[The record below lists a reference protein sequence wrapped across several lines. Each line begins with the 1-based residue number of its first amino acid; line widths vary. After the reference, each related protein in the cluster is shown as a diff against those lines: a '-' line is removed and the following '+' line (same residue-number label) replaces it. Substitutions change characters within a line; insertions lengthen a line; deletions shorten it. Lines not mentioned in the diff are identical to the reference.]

1 MCGKDYIW
9 NPATCTC
16 KNGKHLQTI
25 IRDSV
30 IAFNEI
36 IKVTKTFPTETTSCK
51 NISTNLTK
59 EKEIVKRKVSIF
71 YLLSYQFPYHY
82 YHYC

>member
-9 NPATCTC
+9 NPTTCTC

-25 IRDSV
+25 IRDSA

-59 EKEIVKRKVSIF
+59 EK
-71 YLLSYQFPYHY
+71 
-82 YHYC
+82 